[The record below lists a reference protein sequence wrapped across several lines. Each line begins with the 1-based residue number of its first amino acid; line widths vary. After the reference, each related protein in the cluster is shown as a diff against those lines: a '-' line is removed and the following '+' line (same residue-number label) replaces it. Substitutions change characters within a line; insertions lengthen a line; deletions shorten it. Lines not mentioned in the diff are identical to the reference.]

1 MFPAYYYQF
10 VPDLRTLDR
19 LLPSWFRPTQPDIV
33 NSFFNG
39 GQSPFDGSLWLAW
52 GVPVLIWTGFITTLI
67 LIMLSINLLIREHWF
82 HHERLSFPIVQVP
95 LTLCEEQQHRQLF
108 ASRSFW
114 VSFCIVF
121 LLLSLNALSAL
132 FPFLPSMQIDLYNIG
147 RSFPSPFSGAAPF
160 YLSWS
165 PFAIGLLY
173 FVPLDVLYSCW
184 FFFAIRKVLEVI
196 GVIYGWRT
204 PDAGNAPNMFPF
216 VRELVQGA
224 WLGLAVVLVWSLRRH
239 IAAVWQQAFPKSG
252 GTGNPVYRLA
262 FATLLGG
269 FGVLLML
276 EWIAGMR
283 LWITGTYFLL
293 FFLSTIVMTRIFA
306 QVGAPSTDFYFFNVE
321 NLMVSLIGT
330 QALRPPETVL
340 LGQLYWFN
348 HGYRQHPMG
357 QQLATLRMSDK
368 FTTRLR
374 DIVGLII
381 ISMIGGVIIGFIVL
395 IASYHSLGAAT
406 AKVNGGQ
413 VAIGGW
419 EIWNRIITWR
429 NNPSPPQGSTF
440 TIMFIGGAI
449 VAGISKLGDVWLSS
463 PFRPVGFVFAF
474 SYALDYNWN
483 LFLVVWVVKALILRF
498 GGFKVFQRLSPIF
511 LGLILADALAQ
522 VVYGALSASFG
533 VALPVYLPPR
543 W

>member
-1 MFPAYYYQF
+1 MQCNASHQDVNKTSTTSWTSDPAARSSEHIEYRLGGGTGLPKRGIVIALMLVPLHTVWLVYGEVVLRVTSSSASLVPSVIAVLTILTMLNVVIGYRRPRWKLSSADLFVCYSALTLSAIVTGFDFLQLLLPSVMFPAYYYQF

-330 QALRPPETVL
+330 QALRPQKP
-340 LGQLYWFN
+340 YC
-348 HGYRQHPMG
+348 
-357 QQLATLRMSDK
+357 
-368 FTTRLR
+368 
-374 DIVGLII
+374 
-381 ISMIGGVIIGFIVL
+381 
-395 IASYHSLGAAT
+395 
-406 AKVNGGQ
+406 
-413 VAIGGW
+413 
-419 EIWNRIITWR
+419 
-429 NNPSPPQGSTF
+429 
-440 TIMFIGGAI
+440 
-449 VAGISKLGDVWLSS
+449 
-463 PFRPVGFVFAF
+463 
-474 SYALDYNWN
+474 
-483 LFLVVWVVKALILRF
+483 
-498 GGFKVFQRLSPIF
+498 
-511 LGLILADALAQ
+511 
-522 VVYGALSASFG
+522 
-533 VALPVYLPPR
+533 
-543 W
+543 